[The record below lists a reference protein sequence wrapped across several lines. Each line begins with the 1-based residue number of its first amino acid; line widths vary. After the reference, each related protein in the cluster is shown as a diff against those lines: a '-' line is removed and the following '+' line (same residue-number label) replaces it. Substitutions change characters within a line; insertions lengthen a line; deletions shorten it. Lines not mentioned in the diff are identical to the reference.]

1 VSVSTTIEEFDVE
14 LAQRHM
20 RGAWTYE
27 NPADAVVGKVP
38 LGVPAIWRWKE
49 VHDKLLQAC
58 EIFPDVLTARRGIEF
73 INPALQEGSTHTLL
87 MGLQM
92 LKPGEV
98 AWAHRHT
105 FSAIRFAVEGGP
117 GLATVTDGE
126 VCTMEDYDLVL
137 TPRWCWHDHQ
147 NSTQDHVTWFDALDI
162 GLINLLNVNVYEPY
176 GDERQPQRQSP
187 ADYVSHRT
195 GLLRPVWEERPQLRL
210 PMRYPWRDAEAKL
223 MEMAGAGGSP
233 YDGVVLEYVNP
244 MTGGSTLQTIT
255 CWLQRLAPG
264 QETKAHRHSSS
275 SANFVVRGQGRAIVD
290 DTELSWSRH
299 DAFAIPNWTWHHF
312 INDSRDDDAVIFSV
326 NDIPALQA
334 LGLYYEEPECSL
346 HRSPWPIVPGELARQ
361 QR

>member
-1 VSVSTTIEEFDVE
+1 MG
-14 LAQRHM
+14 Q
-20 RGAWTYE
+20 YE

-49 VHDKLLQAC
+49 VHDLLLEAC
-58 EIFPDVLTARRGIEF
+58 EIFPDVVTARRGIEF
-73 INPALQEGSTHTLL
+73 INPALEEGSTHTLL

-137 TPRWCWHDHQ
+137 TPRWCWHDHH
-147 NSTQDHVTWFDALDI
+147 NSTEDHVTWFDALDI

-176 GDERQPQRQSP
+176 GDERQPQRQNP

-223 MEMAGAGGSP
+223 MEMAVPAEPVRRSGPRVREPG
-233 YDGVVLEYVNP
+233 DGWVDAPDHHL
-244 MTGGSTLQTIT
+244 
-255 CWLQRLAPG
+255 LAPAACPG
-264 QETKAHRHSSS
+264 SGDQSASSQL
-275 SANFVVRGQGRAIVD
+275 VERELCRA
-290 DTELSWSRH
+290 
-299 DAFAIPNWTWHHF
+299 
-312 INDSRDDDAVIFSV
+312 
-326 NDIPALQA
+326 
-334 LGLYYEEPECSL
+334 
-346 HRSPWPIVPGELARQ
+346 RSGEGDR
-361 QR
+361 